1 MTLENFT
8 SKVKHGAQVMLISI
22 MAGANIATIILMWAT
37 CFSTLLSPAIHP
49 RLSQAGLLFP
59 VFLGLDI
66 LFILVWVIVSWKWI
80 ALPIIGIL
88 GCWNYTREYCPFNP
102 FDNTPMESYK
112 ILSFNVASL
121 SSDSANGFNGKK
133 SVEYIAKS
141 DADIVFLQ
149 ECPKSGTVFSSLKHK
164 MDSLGYKVLHDGG
177 LRIFSKW
184 PFIGKP
190 VYSRSLSF
198 GNGSF
203 ACLINLDGDT
213 TLLINN
219 HLQSN
224 AISPEE
230 KSAYG
235 DAIEQYDK
243 EKMKASGRVLLS
255 RLSTAASKRA
265 EQADTVCALIKR
277 YNKHQIIAAGD
288 MNDTPIS
295 YTYQKITGLLNNA
308 FAESGNGLGI
318 SYSQKGFPVRI
329 DHIFVSNNLA
339 THSTHID
346 NNIHSSDHLPIV
358 TRVYKSAK

>member
-1 MTLENFT
+1 MTAETFT
-8 SKVKHGAQVMLISI
+8 SKVKHGAQVMLVSI

-37 CFSTLLSPAIHP
+37 CLSTLLSPAIHP

-66 LFILVWVIVSWKWI
+66 LFLLAWLIVSWKWML
-80 ALPIIGIL
+80 LPIMGIL
-88 GCWNYTREYCPFNP
+88 GCWNYTREYFPINP
-102 FDNTPMESYK
+102 FDNAPTESHK

-121 SSDSANGFNGKK
+121 SNDSANGFNGWK
-133 SVEYIAKS
+133 SVEYIAEC

-149 ECPKSGTVFSSLKHK
+149 ECPQSGKIYTTLKHK
-164 MDSLGYKVLHDGG
+164 MDSLGYKMQSDGA
-177 LRIFSKW
+177 LFIYSKW
-184 PFIGKP
+184 PFAGEP
-190 VYSRSLSF
+190 VYKKSLTY

-224 AISPEE
+224 AISLEE

-235 DAIEQYDK
+235 DALENYDQ
-243 EKMKASGRVLLS
+243 EKMKASGKVLLS
-255 RLSTAASKRA
+255 RLSTAAAKRS
-265 EQADTVCALIKR
+265 EQADTVCDLITR
-277 YNKHQIIAAGD
+277 YSQYPTIVAGD

-295 YTYQKITGLLNNA
+295 YTYQKIAKLLDNA
-308 FAESGNGLGI
+308 FAKSGNGLGI

-329 DHIFVSNNLA
+329 DHIFVSKDLA
-339 THSTHID
+339 TSSTHID
-346 NNIHSSDHLPIV
+346 GNIKSSDHRPIV